1 MTGAIKSNSRSDR
14 QCAIKGGECAGE
26 EETLMTTKPLRPI
39 TYDDLRGQAGL
50 SRAAIDSL
58 VEQQPATVM
67 QALRLHGVGRK
78 TTGRLLA
85 LGVLSDPE
93 GVQNRAMTLEELRR
107 K

>member
-1 MTGAIKSNSRSDR
+1 
-14 QCAIKGGECAGE
+14 
-26 EETLMTTKPLRPI
+26 MTTKPLRSI
-39 TYDDLRGQAGL
+39 IYDDLRGQPGL

-67 QALRLHGVGRK
+67 QALRMHGVGRK
-78 TTGRLLA
+78 TTARLLA

-93 GVQNRAMTLEELRR
+93 GVQNRAMTFEELRR

>member
-1 MTGAIKSNSRSDR
+1 MSGAIKSNSGSDP
-14 QCAIKGGECAGE
+14 QCAIKCGQCAGE
-26 EETLMTTKPLRPI
+26 EETPMTTKPLRRI
-39 TYDDLRGQAGL
+39 ADDDLRGQPGL

-67 QALRLHGVGRK
+67 QALRIHGVGRK
-78 TTGRLLA
+78 TSARLLA
-85 LGVLSDPE
+85 LGILSDPE

>member
-1 MTGAIKSNSRSDR
+1 
-14 QCAIKGGECAGE
+14 
-26 EETLMTTKPLRPI
+26 MTTKPLRPI
-39 TYDDLRGQAGL
+39 TYDDLRGQPGL

-67 QALRLHGVGRK
+67 QALRMHGVGRK
-78 TTGRLLA
+78 TTARLLA

>member
-1 MTGAIKSNSRSDR
+1 
-14 QCAIKGGECAGE
+14 
-26 EETLMTTKPLRPI
+26 MTTNPLRPI
-39 TYDDLRGQAGL
+39 THDDLHGQPGL

-67 QALRLHGVGRK
+67 QAVRMHGVGRK
-78 TTGRLLA
+78 TTARLLA
-85 LGVLSDPE
+85 LRVLSDPE